1 MRRSTRG
8 LTLLELVIGMA
19 VTAMVGLSVA
29 GLSSVLAGSYS
40 QGEEYY
46 RSVQSARIAM
56 LRLQSEVRKAHLLT
70 EVSTSQMMLW
80 HEPVGGDGLI
90 NPSELT
96 LITYHAD
103 EDNITQYR
111 IVYPEW
117 LDPLMRELLDTPI
130 DLQGLLNQPSF
141 WADVIRLNTFAQSTV
156 LASGITDF
164 SLSGDTSAPTTRLV
178 TVHVTAGAGARGVHL
193 RGSVAT
199 RGDRTD
205 YLVYANSEWVLVYD

>member
-1 MRRSTRG
+1 MRRSIRG
-8 LTLLELVIGMA
+8 LTLVELVIGMA
-19 VTAMVGLSVA
+19 ITAMVGLSVA
-29 GLSSVLAGSYS
+29 GVSSVLAGSYS

-70 EVSTSQMMLW
+70 EVSTRQMMLW

-96 LITYHAD
+96 LITYHPD

-111 IVYPEW
+111 VVYPDW
-117 LDPLMRELLDTPI
+117 LDPSLRDLLDSPI

-141 WADVIRLNTFAQSTV
+141 WAEVIRLNTYAQSTV

-164 SLSGDTSAPTTRLV
+164 SLSGATSAPTTRLV
-178 TVHVTAGAGARGVHL
+178 TTHVTAGAGARAVHL

-199 RGDRTD
+199 RADRTG
-205 YLVYANSEWVLVYD
+205 YLVFANGEYVLVYD